1 MASIPEKDPESG
13 YLKGILDALPDQ
25 IAVIDEHS
33 VIEWV
38 NNAWER
44 FYQENGGSRDIT
56 WSGLKYL
63 ACCEHEDVSG
73 DPEVAALIR
82 GVRGVLDK
90 SFDRF
95 DFAYPCDSP
104 AERRWF
110 LMSVVPV
117 TLIGPPRFVVTHR
130 NITEEKLAQEQL
142 KELVVT
148 DALTGMHNRR
158 YFNEQFDLEWRRAER
173 NCHELSLIYFD
184 VDFFKQINDTLG
196 HVAGDQCLKAISTT
210 LKRFARRP
218 GDVAARIGGDE
229 FAMLLANTP
238 RHSAEQIAR
247 QIQVAIA
254 DLDIILPQDHASAH
268 VTLSIGIATALP
280 RRGIRQRDLLT
291 AADDAL
297 YEAKRNG
304 RNRISIADGA
314 PSPDLSEASVQIR

>member
-44 FYQENGGSRDIT
+44 FYQENGGSHCVT
-56 WSGLKYL
+56 WAGLKYL
-63 ACCEHEDVSG
+63 ACCEHEDMSD
-73 DPEVAALIR
+73 DPDVAALIR
-82 GVRGVLDK
+82 GLRGVLNK
-90 SFDRF
+90 TSDRF

-110 LMSVVPV
+110 LMSVVPIA
-117 TLIGPPRFVVTHR
+117 LKGPSRFVVTHR

-148 DALTGMHNRR
+148 DALTGIHNRR
-158 YFNEQFDLEWRRAER
+158 YFNEQFDLEWRRGER
-173 NCHELSLIYFD
+173 NRHELSLIYFD
-184 VDFFKQINDTLG
+184 IDFFKEINDSLG
-196 HVAGDQCLKAISTT
+196 HVAGDQCLKSISTT

-238 RHSAEQIAR
+238 RHFAEKIAQ

-304 RNRISIADGA
+304 RNCIFVAEEA
-314 PSPDLSEASVQIR
+314 PSPGLPEASVRTR